1 MQSASY
7 GSVEF
12 GQIFYFSVSNRNTDG
27 TAIAFTPAYFD
38 VINNV
43 DGSVILA
50 DQVLVQPTD
59 LSVWRGQVDTRDTA
73 TDQTGPFEPNRT
85 YGIVIKANTDDEP
98 TTFLHGN
105 FTITGAYSVRLQRI
119 LGLEGE
125 NILIDSFVYDT
136 GNNATGFRVRIF
148 DTPENASAATSGIS
162 EASVPEA
169 GEIYTYT
176 VTQTFQ
182 IGRQLRQSHLSI
194 VRHHREDL

>member
-1 MQSASY
+1 MHSVSF

-12 GQIFYFSVSNRNTDG
+12 GLIFYFSVSNRAEAG
-27 TAIAFTPAYFD
+27 TALGFTPAYFD
-38 VINNV
+38 VIDNT

-50 DQVLVQPTD
+50 DQVLTQPTD
-59 LSVWRGQVDTRDTA
+59 LAVWRGQIDTRDTA

-85 YGIVIKANTDDEP
+85 YGIVIKEDTSDEP
-98 TTFLHGN
+98 TTFFHGN
-105 FTITGAYSVRLQRI
+105 FTVTGAYSVRLKRI

-125 NILIDSFVYDT
+125 NILIDAFVYDN
-136 GNNATGFRVRIF
+136 GNNATEFRVRVF
-148 DTPENASAATSGIS
+148 DSPENASAATAGIS
-162 EASVPEA
+162 EGSIPEA

-194 VRHHREDL
+194 VRHHHEDL